1 MSTEQDKDEKI
12 RQLEEQLF
20 NQGKQLEQRDAQIEQ
35 RDAQIEQRDAQIEQ
49 QRQRIANLVLF
60 IIDNHLSTENVV
72 SGLKLGTNISST
84 AANSGSSINIVNT
97 WSMNPQQFS
106 DYGVCSVKQTLLEQ
120 IHQAECKCQVQ
131 MTSQALTTQPI
142 SSQNVQNTFGG
153 SSVRQQK
160 NRMTKG
166 YEAILN
172 EYLVQDYLTSHDIE
186 EIRKKIN
193 YQLEAPY
200 IRNWFNKK
208 KKEGRGGGEE

>member
-20 NQGKQLEQRDAQIEQ
+20 NQGQQLEQ

-60 IIDNHLSTENVV
+60 IIDNHLSTENV
-72 SGLKLGTNISST
+72 GTNISST

-106 DYGVCSVKQTLLEQ
+106 DYG
-120 IHQAECKCQVQ
+120 QVQ

-142 SSQNVQNTFGG
+142 SSQNVQSGASLVNTFGG
-153 SSVRQQK
+153 SSARQQK
-160 NRMTKG
+160 NRMTKD

-172 EYLVQDYLTSHDIE
+172 EV
-186 EIRKKIN
+186 
-193 YQLEAPY
+193 
-200 IRNWFNKK
+200 
-208 KKEGRGGGEE
+208 

>member
-106 DYGVCSVKQTLLEQ
+106 DYG
-120 IHQAECKCQVQ
+120 QVQ